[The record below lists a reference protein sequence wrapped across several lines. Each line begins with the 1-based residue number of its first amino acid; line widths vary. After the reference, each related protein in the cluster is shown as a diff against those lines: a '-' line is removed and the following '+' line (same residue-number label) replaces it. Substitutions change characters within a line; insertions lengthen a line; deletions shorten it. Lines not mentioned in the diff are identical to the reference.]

1 MTGISWMITVQMD
14 NAITNSSSREIAENL
29 FKKVVAFFF
38 VFAQFFL
45 LLMVFLGKNKYP
57 LMVTLSWVLEQV
69 GTLMLLEE

>member
-29 FKKVVAFFF
+29 LKKVVAFFCF
-38 VFAQFFL
+38 RPVFL